1 MEAVMHSADAVAII
15 GMSGRFPGAADVI
28 QFWENLCTATE
39 SIHFPSI
46 EECVASG
53 VPRSEVTKSNYVRA
67 KGVLPTAGMFDAA
80 FFRMPPSQARM
91 MDPQHRLLLECAWE
105 AFEDAGYNPRECT
118 EAAGVFA
125 GCTTGNSYLN
135 RYVKPESQGKL
146 DDYQN
151 NLHNGTD
158 FLATWVSHLLN
169 LRGPSMAVQTAC
181 STGLVAVVTAVHSLL
196 SHQCDI
202 ALAGAVSVDYPL
214 VAGHEHVEGMILSS
228 DGRCRPFDSRAD
240 GTVRG
245 NGVGTVLLKRLE
257 DAMADH
263 DHIYAIIRG
272 AAANNDGFLKMGF
285 TAPSIEG
292 QAAVITKALEM
303 ASLDPDSVGY
313 VEAHGTA
320 TPLGD
325 PIEVAALNKA
335 YRSVSTKKSC
345 ALGSVKSNIGHLDA
359 AAGIAGLIKAV
370 LSVHHGKIPPTVHFQ
385 TPNPLLRLEEGPF
398 FVNTMLR
405 EWPELR
411 RAGVSSFGMGGTNA
425 HVVLEQAPPPPARL
439 GSPADKRVILPLSA
453 KTPAALGEMSQ
464 RLSEHLE
471 RHPELPLGDVAH
483 TLQCGRETFAY
494 RGLLAQH
501 PPASAWQLMAK
512 GDTPVQERGVMF
524 LFPGQGAQ
532 HVGMGRAFYTSE
544 PGFSRALDTCA
555 QILQGELKTDI
566 RDLLYHDSAPGQALE
581 QTRLCQPVLF
591 AVEYALAQLWLS
603 KGIRPV
609 AMLGHSLGEYVA
621 ACLAGVFS
629 LPDALKLVSL
639 RGALMQQTAAGAMLA
654 VTFPAEEAAARLPKG
669 VVVCAANS
677 PQSCVVGGDAA
688 AVLRLQRQ
696 FEIENIACRLL
707 RTSHAFHSPL
717 MEPVLAPLAEVFNSI
732 SLQPPTIPYL
742 SNVTGDWVTREQ
754 ATNTDY
760 WLSHVTCPVQFS
772 PALQRAVRDMEP
784 ILLEVGPGRTLTSL
798 AAQQLAHPH
807 PAFSTL
813 PSDAEGDSTV
823 LQETIHRLWFHGAA
837 VSRPVSATSTRRV
850 SLPTYP
856 FQRQH
861 FWAGN
866 HACADEPSE
875 PTSISELPS
884 SSSLAS
890 VSPSASDAGQALE
903 NVIMTIWEETL
914 GLSPINPHDDF
925 FELGGTSLQAVQVA
939 NRIKSKI
946 SADASTHL
954 LIQAPTISAMAQ
966 ILTASPR
973 NQRSESAL
981 VPLKPGTAENPLFLI
996 HPVGGHV
1003 YLYRELTS
1011 ALQTRRAV
1019 YGIQADSA
1027 DDESAHPRSMEA
1039 MASAYLSEIKSVQ
1052 PQGPYY
1058 LGGASMGGIIAYEMA
1073 RQLHEQGEM
1082 VALLAML
1089 DSPSPGYFP
1098 TDLTGPEAVIR
1109 YLLHI
1114 DNLDDIQVATDL
1126 RRLSPPAMADY
1137 LIENGTFAYK
1147 YFPRKSRD
1155 EVARF
1160 LRIFDANMGAMSD
1173 YRPGRYG
1180 GDILFLRARTSDPYL
1195 PRNLDTGWHQL
1206 IDGNVTV
1213 HDVPGNHITMNFTPN
1228 VEKSAK
1234 ILDARLRETP
1244 PHGKGRT

>member
-1 MEAVMHSADAVAII
+1 MNPADAVAII
-15 GMSGRFPGAADVI
+15 GMSGRFPGAADVG
-28 QFWENLCTATE
+28 QFWENLCTAKE

-53 VPRSEVTKSNYVRA
+53 VPRSEVTKRNYVRA
-67 KGVLPTAGMFDAA
+67 KGVLPTAGMFDAE
-80 FFRMPPSQARM
+80 FFGMTPGQARI

-105 AFEDAGYNPRECT
+105 AFEDAGYSPRECT

-125 GCTTGNSYLN
+125 GCSTGNSYLN
-135 RYVKPESQGKL
+135 RYVKPESQGKV

-151 NLHNGTD
+151 NLYNGTD
-158 FLATWVSHLLN
+158 FLTTWVSHLLN
-169 LRGPSMAVQTAC
+169 LRGPSLAVQTAC

-202 ALAGAVSVDYPL
+202 ALAGAVSVNYPL

-228 DGRCRPFDSRAD
+228 DGRCRPFDRRAD

-245 NGVGTVLLKRLE
+245 NGVGAVLLKRLG

-263 DHIYAIIRG
+263 DHIYAVIHG
-272 AAANNDGFLKMGF
+272 AAANNDGSLKMGF
-285 TAPSIEG
+285 TAPSIDG
-292 QAAVITKALEM
+292 QAAVITQALEM
-303 ASLDPDSVGY
+303 ASWDPGSVGY

-335 YRSVSTKKSC
+335 YRSVSTKESC

-398 FVNTMLR
+398 FVNTILR
-405 EWPELR
+405 DWPELR

-425 HVVLEQAPPPPARL
+425 HVVLEQAPPSPSRP
-439 GSPADKRVILPLSA
+439 GSLADKSVMLPLSA
-453 KTPAALGEMSQ
+453 KTPAALDDMGQ
-464 RLSEHLE
+464 RLAEHLE

-483 TLQCGRETFAY
+483 TLQWGRETFAY
-494 RGLLAQH
+494 RGLLAHH
-501 PPASAWQLMAK
+501 PPGSAWQLIAQS
-512 GDTPVQERGVMF
+512 DTPVQERGVMF
-524 LFPGQGAQ
+524 LFPGQGTQ
-532 HVGMGRAFYTSE
+532 HVGMGRDFYTGE
-544 PGFSRALDTCA
+544 PAFSRALDTCA
-555 QILQGELKTDI
+555 QMLQEVLKTDI
-566 RDLLYHDSAPGQALE
+566 RDLLYHNSAPGQALE

-629 LPDALKLVSL
+629 LPDALKLVTL

-654 VTFPAEEAAARLPKG
+654 VPFPAEEAAARLPNG
-669 VVVCAANS
+669 AVVCAANS

-688 AVLRLQRQ
+688 AVLRLQKQ
-696 FEIENIACRLL
+696 LENENIACRLL

-717 MEPVLAPLAEVFNSI
+717 MEPVLAALAEAFKSI
-732 SLQPPTIPYL
+732 SLQPPNIPYL
-742 SNVTGDWVTREQ
+742 SNVTGDWVTKEQ
-754 ATNTDY
+754 ATNIDY

-772 PALQRAVRDMEP
+772 PALQRAVHDMEP

-798 AAQQLAHPH
+798 AAQQLTHPY

-813 PSDAEGDSTV
+813 PSDTEDDTTM
-823 LQETIHRLWFHGAA
+823 LQDTIHHLWFHGAA
-837 VSRPVSATSTRRV
+837 GSRSVPAAATRRV

-861 FWAGN
+861 FWSGN
-866 HACADEPSE
+866 HSYVDGPSK
-875 PTSISELPS
+875 PSSISELPR
-884 SSSLAS
+884 SLAS
-890 VSPSASDAGQALE
+890 ARPNTRDGGQALE
-903 NVIMTIWEETL
+903 NAIMTIWEETL
-914 GLSPINPHDDF
+914 GLSPINLDENF
-925 FELGGTSLQAVQVA
+925 FALGGTSLQAVQVA
-939 NRIKSKI
+939 NRIKSEI
-946 SADASTHL
+946 SAAASAHL

-966 ILTASPR
+966 ILTASPLDLG
-973 NQRSESAL
+973 SESAL
-981 VPLKPGTAENPLFLI
+981 VPLKPGAAETPLFLI

-1003 YLYRELTS
+1003 YLYRELAS
-1011 ALQTRRAV
+1011 ALQTHRAV
-1019 YGIQADSA
+1019 YGIQAGSA

-1058 LGGASMGGIIAYEMA
+1058 LGGSSMGGIIAYEMA
-1073 RQLHEQGEM
+1073 RQLHEQGEV

-1098 TDLTGPEAVIR
+1098 TDLTGPEAIIR

-1114 DNLDDIQVATDL
+1114 DNLDETQVANDL
-1126 RRLSPPAMADY
+1126 RRLSPAAMADY
-1137 LIENGTFAYK
+1137 LIEHGTFAQK
-1147 YFPRKSRD
+1147 YFPRESRD

-1160 LRIFDANMGAMSD
+1160 LRIFDANMRAMSD
-1173 YRPGRYG
+1173 YQPGPYG
-1180 GDILFLRARTSDPYL
+1180 GDILFLRARTSNPYL

-1206 IDGNVTV
+1206 AGGTVAV
-1213 HDVPGNHITMNFTPN
+1213 HDVPGDHITMNFSPN
-1228 VEKSAK
+1228 IEKSAK
-1234 ILDARLRETP
+1234 ILDTRLRETL
-1244 PHGKGRT
+1244 PHGKG

>member
-1 MEAVMHSADAVAII
+1 MNPAGAVAII
-15 GMSGRFPGAADVI
+15 GMSGRFPGAADVG

-39 SIHFPSI
+39 SIHFPSV

-53 VPRSEVTKSNYVRA
+53 VPRSEAIKSNYVRA

-80 FFRMPPSQARM
+80 FFRMTPSQARI

-105 AFEDAGYNPRECT
+105 AFEDAGYNPRDCT

-125 GCTTGNSYLN
+125 GCSTGNSYLN
-135 RYVKPESQGKL
+135 RYVQPESQGKL

-158 FLATWVSHLLN
+158 FLTTWVSHLLN
-169 LRGPSMAVQTAC
+169 LRGPSLAVQTAC

-245 NGVGTVLLKRLE
+245 NGAGAVLLKRLA
-257 DAMADH
+257 DAMTDH
-263 DHIYAIIRG
+263 DHIYAVIRG
-272 AAANNDGFLKMGF
+272 AAANNDGFLKMDF
-285 TAPSIEG
+285 TAPSIDG
-292 QAAVITKALEM
+292 QAAVITQALEM
-303 ASLDPDSVGY
+303 ASWDPGSVGY

-370 LSVHHGKIPPTVHFQ
+370 LSVHHGKIPPSVHFQ
-385 TPNPLLRLEEGPF
+385 TPNPLLHLEEGPF

-405 EWPELR
+405 DWPELR

-425 HVVLEQAPPPPARL
+425 HVVLEQAPPSPAHL
-439 GSPADKRVILPLSA
+439 GSLAEKRVILPLSA
-453 KTPAALGEMSQ
+453 KTPAALGDMGQ
-464 RLSEHLE
+464 RLAEHLE
-471 RHPELPLGDVAH
+471 RHPALPLGDVAH
-483 TLQCGRETFAY
+483 TLQWGRETFAY
-494 RGLLAQH
+494 RGLLAHH
-501 PPASAWQLMAK
+501 PPGSAWKLMAK
-512 GDTPVQERGVMF
+512 SDTPVQERGVMF
-524 LFPGQGAQ
+524 LFPGQGTQ
-532 HVGMGRAFYTSE
+532 HVGMGRDLYTSE
-544 PGFSRALDTCA
+544 PAFSRAMDTCA
-555 QILQGELKTDI
+555 QILQGELNTDI
-566 RDLLYHDSAPGQALE
+566 RDLLYQNSAPDQALE

-654 VTFPAEEAAARLPKG
+654 LTFPAEEAAALLPNG

-677 PQSCVVGGDAA
+677 PQSCVVGGDAS
-688 AVLRLQRQ
+688 AVLRLQRKL
-696 FEIENIACRLL
+696 ETENIACRLL

-717 MEPVLAPLAEVFNSI
+717 MEPILAALREAFKSI
-732 SLQPPTIPYL
+732 SLHPPNIPYL
-742 SNVTGDWVTREQ
+742 SNVTGEWVTKEQ
-754 ATNTDY
+754 ATGIGY
-760 WLSHVTCPVQFS
+760 WLSHATCPVKFS

-798 AAQQLAHPH
+798 AAQQLAHPY

-813 PSDAEGDSTV
+813 PSDTEDNITA

-837 VSRPVSATSTRRV
+837 VSWSAPATSTRRV

-856 FQRQH
+856 FQRQL

-866 HACADEPSE
+866 HTCADGPSE
-875 PTSISELPS
+875 PSSISELPS
-884 SSSLAS
+884 SSSLT
-890 VSPSASDAGQALE
+890 SASPDRCDAGQALE
-903 NVIMTIWEETL
+903 NAIMTIWEETL
-914 GLSPINPHDDF
+914 GLSPINPDDNF
-925 FELGGTSLQAVQVA
+925 FTLGGTSLQAVQVA

-946 SADASTHL
+946 SPAASTHL

-966 ILTASPR
+966 ILTASR
-973 NQRSESAL
+973 DLGSESAL
-981 VPLKPGTAENPLFLI
+981 VPLKPGTAETPLFLI

-1003 YLYRELTS
+1003 YLYRELAS
-1011 ALQTRRAV
+1011 ALRTRRAV
-1019 YGIQADSA
+1019 YGIQAGSA
-1027 DDESAHPRSMEA
+1027 DDESANPRSMEA
-1039 MASAYLSEIKSVQ
+1039 MASSYLSEIKSMQ

-1073 RQLHEQGEM
+1073 RQLHEQGEV

-1098 TDLTGPEAVIR
+1098 TDLTGPEAIIR
-1109 YLLHI
+1109 YLL
-1114 DNLDDIQVATDL
+1114 NLDALDDTQVANDL

-1137 LIENGTFAYK
+1137 LIEHGTFAHK
-1147 YFPRKSRD
+1147 YFPRESRD

-1160 LRIFDANMGAMSD
+1160 LRTFDANTRAMSD
-1173 YRPGRYG
+1173 YRPGRYS
-1180 GDILFLRARTSDPYL
+1180 GDILFLRAQTSDPYL

-1206 IDGNVTV
+1206 AGGTVTV

-1228 VEKSAK
+1228 IEKSAK
-1234 ILDARLRETP
+1234 ILDARLL
-1244 PHGKGRT
+1244 